1 MASYISA
8 ALGVARQWQD
18 QLKTTTEQMETLLP
32 NHEYTSRMML
42 HQMNKLYDAI
52 QGTENYYAQILRLI
66 RLDTGSLYR
75 LKPVEL
81 QGSIPLAYFHFPSL
95 ADRLLIARA
104 ERMEEWS
111 RRRMPGQSIRR
122 IF

>member
-1 MASYISA
+1 
-8 ALGVARQWQD
+8 
-18 QLKTTTEQMETLLP
+18 METLLP
-32 NHEYTSRMML
+32 NHEYASRMML

-52 QGTENYYAQILRLI
+52 QGTENYYNQVLRLI
-66 RLDTGSLYR
+66 RLDTGSLHR

-104 ERMEEWS
+104 ERDGRMEQEEDAG
-111 RRRMPGQSIRR
+111 PV
-122 IF
+122 